1 MDAAHYE
8 QKIAELNGVISDLRA
23 RLAAAER
30 EVAQLRGLPPP
41 PDMMPA
47 MPEIKQIQ
55 LAPYDSPVHEALVR
69 AAMQGDE
76 NKVMDLIN
84 QGANPNHADQLGS
97 TPLHW
102 AAQGGHDRI
111 IPLLLAAG
119 ANPKTKNVKKQT
131 PEQVA
136 AGKAKTN
143 KDCWKPPKKR

>member
-8 QKIAELNGVISDLRA
+8 QKIAEQNAVIADLRA

-30 EVAQLRGLPPP
+30 EIAGLRGLPPP

-55 LAPYDSPVHEALVR
+55 LAAYDSPVHEALLR
-69 AAMQGDE
+69 ASMQGDE
-76 NKVMDLIN
+76 AKVMDLIN

-111 IPLLLAAG
+111 IPLLIMAG
-119 ANPKTKNVKKQT
+119 ANTKTKNVKKQT

-136 AGKAKTN
+136 AGKAKSN